1 MKLRK
6 IFLVLTLMLSLTSI
20 VQANSISIF
29 GGSYDYDD
37 DNTSTLYGLNYHL
50 SDNKFS
56 VFNVIDL
63 NPVIGGFVTAK
74 SATMFYS
81 GFETNIGQ
89 DSIYLNLSSSAGIYS
104 NGDGKDL
111 GNALQFKSEVN
122 LFYRLGKS
130 SRVGLGSHHIS
141 NAGLSSVNP
150 GTNNFYLIFN
160 RDF

>member
-1 MKLRK
+1 MKTLLL
-6 IFLVLTLMLSLTSI
+6 IFSI
-20 VQANSISIF
+20 LFFHLNLFANSFSIF

-37 DNTSTLYGLNYHL
+37 DNTSTLFGLNYHL
-50 SDNKFS
+50 SDNAFN
-56 VFNVIDL
+56 VFNLIDL

-74 SATMFYS
+74 SATMLYS

-111 GNALQFKSEVN
+111 GNDLQFKSEVN

-130 SRVGLGSHHIS
+130 SSVGLGSHHIS

-150 GTNNFYLIFN
+150 GTNNFYFIFN
-160 RDF
+160 KDF

>member
-1 MKLRK
+1 MR
-6 IFLVLTLMLSLTSI
+6 IFLFIVSISFFHLNLS
-20 VQANSISIF
+20 ANSISIF

-37 DNTSTLYGLNYHL
+37 DNTSTLYGLNYHF
-50 SDNKFS
+50 SDNAFS
-56 VFNVIDL
+56 VFNLIDF
-63 NPVIGGFVTAK
+63 NPVIGGFLTAK
-74 SATMFYS
+74 SATMIYS
-81 GFETNIGQ
+81 GFETNIGK

-111 GNALQFKSEVN
+111 GNTLQFKSEVN
-122 LFYRLGKS
+122 LFYRVGNS

>member
-1 MKLRK
+1 MR
-6 IFLVLTLMLSLTSI
+6 IFLIIVSILFFHSNLS
-20 VQANSISIF
+20 ANSFSIF

-50 SDNKFS
+50 SDNAFS
-56 VFNVIDL
+56 IFNLIDL

-104 NGDGKDL
+104 NGDGKDI

-130 SRVGLGSHHIS
+130 SSIGLGSHHIS

>member
-1 MKLRK
+1 MK
-6 IFLVLTLMLSLTSI
+6 TLLLILSILFFHLNLS
-20 VQANSISIF
+20 ANSFSIF

-104 NGDGKDL
+104 NGEGKDL

-130 SRVGLGSHHIS
+130 SSVGLGSHHIP

>member
-1 MKLRK
+1 MR
-6 IFLVLTLMLSLTSI
+6 IFLFIVSISFFHLNLS
-20 VQANSISIF
+20 ANSISIF

-50 SDNKFS
+50 SDNAFS
-56 VFNVIDL
+56 VFNLIDF

-81 GFETNIGQ
+81 GFETNIGK

-111 GNALQFKSEVN
+111 GNTLQFKSEVN
-122 LFYRLGKS
+122 LFYRVGNS

>member
-1 MKLRK
+1 MKL
-6 IFLVLTLMLSLTSI
+6 IILIISFFLFHLNLL
-20 VQANSISIF
+20 ANSISIF

-37 DNTSTLYGLNYHL
+37 DFTSTLFGLNLHL
-50 SDNKFS
+50 SDNKFR
-56 VFNVIDL
+56 VLDLIDL

-74 SATMFYS
+74 SATMLYS

-89 DSIYLNLSSSAGIYS
+89 DSLYLNLSSSTGIYS
-104 NGDGKDL
+104 NGNGKDL

-122 LFYRLGKS
+122 LFFKLGKS
-130 SRVGLGSHHIS
+130 SRIGIGSHHIS

-150 GTNNFYLIFN
+150 GTNNYYIIFN

>member
-1 MKLRK
+1 MRK
-6 IFLVLTLMLSLTSI
+6 FLFVVSFLFFHLNLS
-20 VQANSISIF
+20 ANSFSIF

-50 SDNKFS
+50 SDHTFS
-56 VFNVIDL
+56 VFNIIDL
-63 NPVIGGFVTAK
+63 NPVIGGFITAK

-111 GNALQFKSEVN
+111 GNELQFKSEVD

-130 SRVGLGSHHIS
+130 SSVGLGSHHIS

>member
-1 MKLRK
+1 MRK
-6 IFLVLTLMLSLTSI
+6 FLFVVFFLFFHLNLS
-20 VQANSISIF
+20 ANSFSIF

-50 SDNKFS
+50 SDNTFS
-56 VFNVIDL
+56 VFNIIDL
-63 NPVIGGFVTAK
+63 NPVIGGFITAE

-89 DSIYLNLSSSAGIYS
+89 NSIYLNLSSSAGIYS

-122 LFYRLGKS
+122 LFYKLGKS
-130 SRVGLGSHHIS
+130 SRVGLGWHHIS

-160 RDF
+160 KDF

>member
-1 MKLRK
+1 
-6 IFLVLTLMLSLTSI
+6 MLFHLNLF
-20 VQANSISIF
+20 ANSFSIF

-37 DNTSTLYGLNYHL
+37 DNTSTLYGVNYHL
-50 SDNKFS
+50 TDNTLS
-56 VFNVIDL
+56 LFNLVDI

-74 SATMFYS
+74 SASMLYS

-89 DSIYLNLSSSAGIYS
+89 ESFYLNLSSSAGIYS

-111 GNALQFKSEVN
+111 GNALQFKSELN
-122 LFYRLGKS
+122 LFYRLSKS
-130 SRVGLGSHHIS
+130 SRIGIGSHHIS

-160 RDF
+160 KDF

>member
-1 MKLRK
+1 MRIYL
-6 IFLVLTLMLSLTSI
+6 II
-20 VQANSISIF
+20 VSALFFHLNLFANSFSIF

-50 SDNKFS
+50 SDNAFS
-56 VFNVIDL
+56 IFNLIDL

-89 DSIYLNLSSSAGIYS
+89 NSIYLNLSSSAGIYT

-111 GNALQFKSEVN
+111 GNTLQFKSEVN
-122 LFYRLGKS
+122 LFYKLGKS
-130 SRVGLGSHHIS
+130 SSIGIGSHHIS

>member
-1 MKLRK
+1 MK
-6 IFLVLTLMLSLTSI
+6 TLLLILSILFFHSNLS
-20 VQANSISIF
+20 ANSFSIF

-50 SDNKFS
+50 SDNAFS
-56 VFNVIDL
+56 VFNLIDL

-89 DSIYLNLSSSAGIYS
+89 DTIYLNLSSSAGIYS

-111 GNALQFKSEVN
+111 GNDLQFKSEVN

-130 SRVGLGSHHIS
+130 SNIGLGSHHIS

>member
-1 MKLRK
+1 MRILL
-6 IFLVLTLMLSLTSI
+6 IIVSILFFHSNLS
-20 VQANSISIF
+20 ANSFSIF

-50 SDNKFS
+50 SDNAFS
-56 VFNVIDL
+56 FFNLIDL

-74 SATMFYS
+74 SASMFYS

-111 GNALQFKSEVN
+111 GNDLQFKSEVN

-130 SRVGLGSHHIS
+130 SSVGLGSHHIS

-160 RDF
+160 KDF

>member
-1 MKLRK
+1 MR
-6 IFLVLTLMLSLTSI
+6 IFLFIVSI
-20 VQANSISIF
+20 LFIHLNISANSISFF

-50 SDNKFS
+50 SDNAFS
-56 VFNVIDL
+56 IFNLIDL

-111 GNALQFKSEVN
+111 GNVLQFKSEVN
-122 LFYRLGKS
+122 LFYKLGKS

>member
-1 MKLRK
+1 MRILLF
-6 IFLVLTLMLSLTSI
+6 IVSILFFHLNLS
-20 VQANSISIF
+20 ANSFSIF

-50 SDNKFS
+50 SDNAFS
-56 VFNVIDL
+56 VFNLIDL

-130 SRVGLGSHHIS
+130 SSIGLGSHHIS
-141 NAGLSSVNP
+141 NAGLATVNP
-150 GTNNFYLIFN
+150 GTNNYYLIYN
-160 RDF
+160 RNF

>member
-1 MKLRK
+1 MR
-6 IFLVLTLMLSLTSI
+6 IFLFAVSFLFFHLNLS
-20 VQANSISIF
+20 ANSFSIF

-56 VFNVIDL
+56 FFNVIDL
-63 NPVIGGFVTAK
+63 NPIIGGFVTAK

-89 DSIYLNLSSSAGIYS
+89 DSIFLNLSSSAGIYS

-130 SRVGLGSHHIS
+130 SSVGLGSHHIS

-150 GTNNFYLIFN
+150 GTNNFYLIFK

>member
-1 MKLRK
+1 MRK
-6 IFLVLTLMLSLTSI
+6 FLFVVSFLFFHLNLS
-20 VQANSISIF
+20 ANSLSIF

-50 SDNKFS
+50 SDNTFS
-56 VFNVIDL
+56 VFNLIDL
-63 NPVIGGFVTAK
+63 NPVIGGFISAK

-122 LFYRLGKS
+122 LFYKLDKS

-141 NAGLSSVNP
+141 NGGLSSVNP

>member
-1 MKLRK
+1 MRILLF
-6 IFLVLTLMLSLTSI
+6 IVSILFFHLNLS
-20 VQANSISIF
+20 ANSFSIF

-37 DNTSTLYGLNYHL
+37 DNTSSLYGLNYHL
-50 SDNKFS
+50 SNNAFS
-56 VFNVIDL
+56 IFNLIDL

-104 NGDGKDL
+104 NGDGKNL
-111 GNALQFKSEVN
+111 GNDLQFKSEVN

-130 SRVGLGSHHIS
+130 SRIGLGSHHIS

>member
-1 MKLRK
+1 MRILLF
-6 IFLVLTLMLSLTSI
+6 IVSILFFHLNLS
-20 VQANSISIF
+20 ANSFSIF

-50 SDNKFS
+50 SDNAFS
-56 VFNVIDL
+56 VFNLIDL

-122 LFYRLGKS
+122 LLYRLGKLS
-130 SRVGLGSHHIS
+130 SIGLGSHHIS

-150 GTNNFYLIFN
+150 GTNNFYLIFS